1 MAKKRVTLR
10 SLADPPLH
18 SRNRADQPQPSIS
31 LSKLAQPFSR
41 FRSNDNVALSRE
53 PVRSQTETV
62 GTGLAPVHVPE
73 APDSTLL
80 HTQARENVET
90 VWSAVDLGLAPE
102 LEQELVRSLAKAL
115 DTEES
120 DIDVE
125 KPFGEMGLD
134 SVIGVEWIR
143 SLNKQYASNLNAS
156 SIYDYPSI
164 RQLAGFLQKV
174 LVKQQP
180 PSVSSTSALSLDDI
194 LQKIQQRDLP
204 PDEAIRILSHIL
216 PSKPKK

>member
-1 MAKKRVTLR
+1 
-10 SLADPPLH
+10 
-18 SRNRADQPQPSIS
+18 
-31 LSKLAQPFSR
+31 
-41 FRSNDNVALSRE
+41 
-53 PVRSQTETV
+53 
-62 GTGLAPVHVPE
+62 
-73 APDSTLL
+73 
-80 HTQARENVET
+80 VET

-125 KPFGEMGLD
+125 RPFGEMGLD

-156 SIYDYPSI
+156 IVYDYPNI

-174 LVKQQP
+174 VLKQQQT
-180 PSVSSTSALSLDDI
+180 SVSSTSALSLDDI
-194 LQKIQQRDLP
+194 LQKIQQRELP
-204 PDEAIRILSHIL
+204 PEEAISILSYIL
-216 PSKPKK
+216 PSKQKSEI

>member
-1 MAKKRVTLR
+1 M
-10 SLADPPLH
+10 ADPPLH
-18 SRNRADQPQPSIS
+18 SGNRADQPQPSIS
-31 LSKLAQPFSR
+31 LSQLAQPSSQSR
-41 FRSNDNVALSRE
+41 SDDVVAPGQE
-53 PVRSQTETV
+53 PVESRTVPV
-62 GTGLAPVHVPE
+62 GTGLAPVGIPK
-73 APDSTLL
+73 ASDSALL

-90 VWSAVDLGLAPE
+90 VWSAVEPGLAPE

-115 DTEES
+115 DTEEC
-120 DIDVE
+120 DIDIE

-143 SLNKQYASNLNAS
+143 ALNKQYASNLNAS

-174 LVKQQP
+174 LAKQQP

-194 LQKIQQRDLP
+194 LQKIQKRDLP
-204 PDEAIRILSHIL
+204 PNEAIRILSYIL
-216 PSKPKK
+216 LSKQKSKI